1 MLNVGT
7 QIPVYKTRCLI
18 FRLKYLTVNS
28 TRDIYLILHAQHG
41 QRSSSLTLHNG
52 TVDSPSIQA
61 ACYCISLL
69 YMLIYMLYI
78 FNISYC
84 SLFYMDLDGWV

>member
-41 QRSSSLTLHNG
+41 QWSSSLTLYNG

-61 ACYCISLL
+61 REE
-69 YMLIYMLYI
+69 
-78 FNISYC
+78 
-84 SLFYMDLDGWV
+84 MDRQPLASKNAGDSIVPWCKVRYKPLSA